1 MDVIDGA
8 IRRQADRRPGV
19 LFLDTRPLFADA
31 GGAYAAYLPDS
42 SGALTLMRAPDGVHL
57 SPQGG
62 TRLAEAVLR
71 LIRDHS
77 GDPAPWAL
85 PRTGRA
91 Q

>member
-1 MDVIDGA
+1 M
-8 IRRQADRRPGV
+8 
-19 LFLDTRPLFADA
+19 A
-31 GGAYAAYLPDS
+31 GKLHACDS
-42 SGALTLMRAPDGVHL
+42 PQLYPQPVDDSGALTLMRAPDGVHL

-77 GDPAPWAL
+77 ADPALAL

-91 Q
+91 R

>member
-1 MDVIDGA
+1 MEVIDDA
-8 IRRQADRRPGV
+8 DRRQAARRPGV
-19 LFLDTRPLFADA
+19 LFLDSRPLFSDA
-31 GGAYAAYLPDS
+31 SGAYAAYLADD
-42 SGALTLMRAPDGVHL
+42 SGALTLMRAPDGIHL

-62 TRLAEAVLR
+62 MRLAEAVLR